1 MAIGSRIGTRMVI
14 AAMVSRKQPTTS
26 TSMLTRIRN
35 THLLSVSPRMASD
48 ISCAAWLTVSSQAKT
63 EAAVT
68 MKSTEAVVSMVS
80 KLALAS
86 DLKVIER

>member
-1 MAIGSRIGTRMVI
+1 MGSRIGTRMVI

-26 TSMLTRIRN
+26 ISMLTRIRN
-35 THLLSVSPRMASD
+35 THLFSVSEVMKVENT
-48 ISCAAWLTVSSQAKT
+48 CAAWLTVSSHAKI

-68 MKSTEAVVSMVS
+68 MKSTDAVVSIVS

-86 DLKVIER
+86 VAKVIVR